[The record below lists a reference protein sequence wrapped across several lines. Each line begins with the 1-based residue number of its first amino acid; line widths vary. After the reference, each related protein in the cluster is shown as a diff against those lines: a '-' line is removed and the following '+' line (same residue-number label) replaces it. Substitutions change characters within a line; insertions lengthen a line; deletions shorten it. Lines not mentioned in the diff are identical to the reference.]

1 VKWLDGMLL
10 GTENLMRAGA
20 GCSLCGMV
28 LVTAADVAGR
38 AFASPLFGTEELVA
52 FLAALT
58 AGFSLPYAHRMQSH
72 IAVEIFI
79 RRYGR
84 KVRRVIRL
92 LVDAVCLALFSVLA
106 WRLFDY
112 AVSMRRSGVLSMNL
126 ELPEYLVVALVGL
139 GVVVFALHLV
149 CDVLRA
155 VRGEA

>member
-1 VKWLDGMLL
+1 
-10 GTENLMRAGA
+10 
-20 GCSLCGMV
+20 
-28 LVTAADVAGR
+28 
-38 AFASPLFGTEELVA
+38 
-52 FLAALT
+52 
-58 AGFSLPYAHRMQSH
+58 
-72 IAVEIFI
+72 VEIFI

-84 KVRRVIRL
+84 KVRRVIRVL
-92 LVDAVCLALFSVLA
+92 ADAVCLALFSVLA